1 LAAATELNAI
11 CRPRRGSP
19 AARVAID
26 APHQFLDNSARNAM
40 SNGQGQPPSP
50 PPTSAIATTIKPTDL
65 RGILK
70 YVPRFQG
77 QIFIIAIDGA
87 IVADENFGNLLV
99 DIAVLRSLGIK
110 AVLVHGIGH
119 QLVELSAAR
128 NIPISNTDGTGTT
141 DAATLDL
148 AIRAS
153 SRVSHA
159 LIEGLTQNALKCAV
173 TNAVRALPTGI
184 IKGVD
189 QQFTGKVE
197 RIDKDFLTDLI
208 DRQAVPVVSPVA
220 FGPDGK
226 SLRVNSDLLAAELA
240 EALHATKIIYL
251 APGPGLEI
259 DAKVRREIS
268 IDALRRI
275 LQEQP
280 ERIADT
286 CRSKATHAVKAIE
299 TGTPRVHIL
308 DGRVF
313 DGLLNEIFSSEGV
326 GSLVY
331 GNDYQQIRKARKG
344 DVRFIYNLTRNAV
357 RREELVHR
365 TQQAIEKNIEQ
376 FFVFEIDENIIDC
389 TTLYFY
395 PDKTET
401 AEVGS
406 VYVVPFYHNRGIGKK
421 MVDYACMMAKER
433 GATKVIA
440 LSTQSFGFFTN
451 VCGFEETTKDA
462 LPEARLRLYAESGRN
477 AKVLV
482 RHLK

>member
-1 LAAATELNAI
+1 
-11 CRPRRGSP
+11 
-19 AARVAID
+19 
-26 APHQFLDNSARNAM
+26 M
-40 SNGQGQPPSP
+40 STGNGQPSP
-50 PPTSAIATTIKPTDL
+50 SATASAIVTTIKPTDL
-65 RGILK
+65 RGILT

-119 QLVELSAAR
+119 QIVELSVAR
-128 NIPISNTDGTGTT
+128 SIPITNFDGTGTT

-159 LIEGLTQNALKCAV
+159 LVEGLTQNGLKCAI

-184 IKGVD
+184 IKGID

-197 RIDKDFLTDLI
+197 RIDKDFLSDLI
-208 DRQAVPVVSPVA
+208 DRQVVPIVSPIG

-251 APGPGLEI
+251 APAPGLEI
-259 DAKVRREIS
+259 DERVRREIS
-268 IDALRRI
+268 IDALRKI
-275 LQEQP
+275 LQDEP
-280 ERIADT
+280 ERIADSS
-286 CRSKATHAVKAIE
+286 RSKAAHAVKAIE

-344 DVRFIYNLTRNAV
+344 DVRLIYNLTRNAV

-365 TQQAIEKNIEQ
+365 SQQAIEKNIDQ
-376 FFVFEIDENIIDC
+376 FFVFEVDENIIAC
-389 TTLYFY
+389 VTLYFY
-395 PDKTET
+395 PDKPQT

-406 VYVVPFYHNRGIGKK
+406 LYVVPFYHNRGIGKK
-421 MVDYACMMAKER
+421 MVDYACMVAKER
-433 GATKVIA
+433 GATQVIA

-451 VCGFEETTKDA
+451 VVGFEETTKDV
-462 LPEARLRLYAESGRN
+462 LPDARLKLYEDSGRN
-477 AKVLV
+477 AKVL
-482 RHLK
+482 LKKLT